1 MTKMGGYLGK
11 INLSQWGKVGF
22 SINWL
27 HKPSHIHKIRVQLKH
42 HFICVKAIALKCTEL
57 LSTFCFC
64 ISFYNWKQTWK
75 NKHENN
81 YIYILNICLN
91 ILSHLQCTSNFLI
104 YLWNSFVLLVSRKS
118 KNYTSNMYKDHL
130 KILMLDFISWVSY
143 I

>member
-11 INLSQWGKVGF
+11 INLSQWGKAGF

-27 HKPSHIHKIRVQLKH
+27 HKPSHIHKICVQLKH
-42 HFICVKAIALKCTEL
+42 HFICVKAISLKCTEL
-57 LSTFCFC
+57 LSTFCFY

-91 ILSHLQCTSNFLI
+91 ILSYLQCTSNLI
-104 YLWNSFVLLVSRKS
+104 YFIKFICSLSEQTS

-130 KILMLDFISWVSY
+130 KIIMFDFSSWVSY